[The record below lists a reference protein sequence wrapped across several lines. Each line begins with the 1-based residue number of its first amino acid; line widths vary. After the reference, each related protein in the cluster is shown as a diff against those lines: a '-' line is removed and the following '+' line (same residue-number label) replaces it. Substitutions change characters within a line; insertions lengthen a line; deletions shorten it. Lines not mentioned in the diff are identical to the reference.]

1 MLILAIDT
9 ALDACSATLFDTD
22 LDQPLAIASLD
33 IGRGHAEALLPLV
46 ESVMNDARV
55 GFDAVDRI
63 VATVGPGSFT
73 GLRVGLAAAR
83 GFALTCGKTVVGVT
97 TLAAFTAP
105 YITAN
110 EAVPVIA
117 AIDAKHGNLYLQMV
131 GAGGRMLVA
140 PRVSNLRD
148 AVRTVALG
156 PTRIVGSGAA
166 MLAAHWPSS
175 AMVRPPLLVDPR
187 PAPDVT
193 WVARLGAA
201 ADPAW
206 AKPSPLYLRQP
217 DARPQTAHQ
226 LPRR

>member
-1 MLILAIDT
+1 MRILAIDT
-9 ALDACSATLFDTD
+9 ALDACSATLFDTE
-22 LDQPLAIASLD
+22 LDQPLAVESHE

-46 ESVMNDARV
+46 ERVMNAACV
-55 GFDAVDRI
+55 GFDAIDRI
-63 VATVGPGSFT
+63 AATVGPGSFT

-83 GFALTCGKTVVGVT
+83 GFALACNRPAVGIT
-97 TLAAFTAP
+97 TLAAFAAP
-105 YITAN
+105 HISAN
-110 EAVPVIA
+110 DAVPVVV

-148 AVRTVALG
+148 AIRTVALG
-156 PTRIVGSGAA
+156 PVRIVGSGAA
-166 MLAAHWPSS
+166 MLAAHWPSTL
-175 AMVRPPLLVDPR
+175 VKPLLVDPA

-201 ADPAW
+201 ADPAR
-206 AKPSPLYLRQP
+206 AKPKPLYLRQP
-217 DARPQTAHQ
+217 DARPYTAQ

>member
-1 MLILAIDT
+1 MRILAIDT
-9 ALDACSATLFDTD
+9 ALDACSATVFDTE
-22 LDQPLAIASLD
+22 LDVPLAIESHE
-33 IGRGHAEALLPLV
+33 IGRGHAEALLPIV
-46 ESVMNDARV
+46 ERVMNTAAV
-55 GFDAVDRI
+55 GFDTIDRI

-83 GFALTCGKTVVGVT
+83 GFALACNRPAIGIT
-97 TLAAFTAP
+97 TLAALAAP
-105 YITAN
+105 YITEN
-110 EAVPVIA
+110 DAVPVVA

-156 PTRIVGSGAA
+156 PVRIVGNAAA
-166 MLAAHWPSS
+166 MLAAHWPTSL
-175 AMVRPPLLVDPR
+175 VKPPLLVDPR

-201 ADPAW
+201 ADPAR
-206 AKPSPLYLRQP
+206 AKPRPLYLRQP
-217 DARPQTAHQ
+217 DARPQAAQ
-226 LPRR
+226 IPRR